1 MNKPLFTLQMHRKN
15 QSKNSDVGDLTG
27 RFENGDHD
35 DAAHATPR
43 LPKVRNMTRLTAIVL
58 AIAAA
63 ATHRSSF
70 LGADA
75 AFATVHRKKSVGV
88 GAVAAAAG
96 TGRKVLL
103 PQGRPQETTS
113 VLHAQKKPV
122 NDLKPPQGDDGDSKV
137 NYVRI
142 FSPLNPYMVRPRYSG
157 KSPGLIRLTSPIAS
171 HSLARCPT
179 AGLMQWFVYMFL
191 FIFGADAVKHV

>member
-1 MNKPLFTLQMHRKN
+1 MNRLLFTLQVDSTN
-15 QSKNSDVGDLTG
+15 ESANSDVGDLNG

-35 DAAHATPR
+35 DGAHATPFVCR
-43 LPKVRNMTRLTAIVL
+43 KSETAMRLTSIVL

-70 LGADA
+70 LSADA
-75 AFATVHRKKSVGV
+75 AFATVHRKKSEGV
-88 GAVAAAAG
+88 GAVSAAAG
-96 TGRKVLL
+96 TGRKLLL

-122 NDLKPPQGDDGDSKV
+122 NDPKSPQGDDASDSKV

-142 FSPLNPYMVRPRYSG
+142 FSPLNPYMVRRRVVAWSSRLPRLAS
-157 KSPGLIRLTSPIAS
+157 LCRLTHHCHTACMNSGS
-171 HSLARCPT
+171 CTCSYSSSGPT
-179 AGLMQWFVYMFL
+179 P
-191 FIFGADAVKHV
+191 

>member
-1 MNKPLFTLQMHRKN
+1 MATM
-15 QSKNSDVGDLTG
+15 TM
-27 RFENGDHD
+27 
-35 DAAHATPR
+35 AHMQLLPR
-43 LPKVRNMTRLTAIVL
+43 LPKVRSSMRLPAIVL

-75 AFATVHRKKSVGV
+75 AFATVHRKKSE
-88 GAVAAAAG
+88 GAGTVAAAAG
-96 TGRKVLL
+96 TRRKLLL
-103 PQGRPQETTS
+103 PQGRSQETAI

-122 NDLKPPQGDDGDSKV
+122 NDPKSSQGDDGDSKV

-142 FSPLNPYMVRPRYSG
+142 FSPLNPYMVRPRFSG

-171 HSLARCPT
+171 HSLARCTT

-191 FIFGADAVKHV
+191 FIFGADAVKHL